1 MSKRLENKV
10 AVITG
15 GTSGI
20 GLATAQQFIDE
31 GAFVFITGRRQAP
44 GYHTSLGMTAAQV
57 DDFAASAAS
66 TTPSGRVGKPEEIAK
81 AVAFLASDD
90 ASFINGFE
98 LTVDGGFAQV

>member
-66 TTPSGRVGKPEEIAK
+66 TTPSGPGWQTGRDCQGRRIPCLGRCK
-81 AVAFLASDD
+81 LYQR
-90 ASFINGFE
+90 
-98 LTVDGGFAQV
+98 L